1 MNVAQL
7 RVQRKGITKGM
18 NVENRVKRGSTV
30 SGSRVKRRGI
40 IKGMHGDEMR
50 VEKWKTEGK

>member
-7 RVQRKGITKGM
+7 GVQRKGITKGI

-40 IKGMHGDEMR
+40 IKGMHVDELR
-50 VEKWKTEGK
+50 V

>member
-1 MNVAQL
+1 MAQL

-40 IKGMHGDEMR
+40 IKGMHVDELR
-50 VEKWKTEGK
+50 IEKWKTEGR

>member
-7 RVQRKGITKGM
+7 GVQRKGITKGI

-40 IKGMHGDEMR
+40 IKGMHVDELR
-50 VEKWKTEGK
+50 IEKWKTEGR